1 MGGVDLADIL
11 IALYRILLK
20 SKRWYIKVFWNLVDI
35 AKVNGWIFLMRISWK
50 SYKSKQDCCQHFQSL
65 TKKKEKWC
73 CMERGGGWKGGGGGA
88 AIAIPCHDVRYDG
101 VGHWPVANSNKS
113 PCRKCQKYC
122 GMVCEKRNYY
132 SCLLDDTNCFKLFH
146 T

>member
-1 MGGVDLADIL
+1 MAGYFSCELAESL
-11 IALYRILLK
+11 IKANKTVASISRVRPTKRK
-20 SKRWYIKVFWNLVDI
+20 SDV
-35 AKVNGWIFLMRISWK
+35 AK
-50 SYKSKQDCCQHFQSL
+50 
-65 TKKKEKWC
+65 
-73 CMERGGGWKGGGGGA
+73 KGGKKA
-88 AIAIPCHDVRYDG
+88 AVAIPCHDVRYDG

>member
-1 MGGVDLADIL
+1 MPAFPEFDQEKGKMMLQGKGRGV
-11 IALYRILLK
+11 
-20 SKRWYIKVFWNLVDI
+20 
-35 AKVNGWIFLMRISWK
+35 
-50 SYKSKQDCCQHFQSL
+50 
-65 TKKKEKWC
+65 E
-73 CMERGGGWKGGGGGA
+73 GGWGA
-88 AIAIPCHDVRYDG
+88 AVAIPCHDVRYDG